1 MTLNQLKILILKFTQ
16 LGYSVSC
23 GVRQTYG
30 TLGFCFQVQSSKF
43 PVHEICKSILTFVSD
58 VPAKVAGF
66 SEEQYNQQVSSL
78 RGNRLTPPQSLSE
91 AARGHWSEIE
101 DAHYCFF
108 SAKKQA
114 ALLEDVEL
122 CGQLAM
128 QMFSQKLFLSAPKI
142 LVVQATLES
151 TMQIETLSTL
161 KSERN
166 ISVVCDTSDACSIHT
181 LFPTSL

>member
-1 MTLNQLKILILKFTQ
+1 MQ

-43 PVHEICKSILTFVSD
+43 PAHEITKSILTFVSD
-58 VPAKVAGF
+58 IPAKVA
-66 SEEQYNQQVSSL
+66 SLETEQYTAQVNAL

-91 AARGHWSEIE
+91 AARAHWSEIE

-114 ALLEDVEL
+114 ALLEDSML
-122 CGQLAM
+122 SGQSAL
-128 QMFSQKLFLSAPKI
+128 QQFSQKLFLGAPKV
-142 LVVQATLES
+142 LVVQATREGTAQQKENLEA
-151 TMQIETLSTL
+151 LR
-161 KSERN
+161 SEN
-166 ISVVCDTSDACSIHT
+166 KISVVCDTNDACAIHA